1 MSELYAIVDLEGYVT
16 QMREAA
22 AKSICGESDD
32 DLNEYISLK
41 QMIGLVKENCK
52 GYDDENRVLLDESS
66 NEQIYEDAAIW
77 IHDVGLAKL
86 AAKDLIEC
94 AWDNDQNEMVFWAKE
109 NKVAQN
115 ESSKPKRNSRKN
127 KKS

>member
-1 MSELYAIVDLEGYVT
+1 MSELYAIIDLEGYVT
-16 QMREAA
+16 QMRDAA
-22 AKSICGESDD
+22 AKSICGQTDD
-32 DLNEYISLK
+32 DLDQYISLK
-41 QMIGLVKENCK
+41 QMIGLVQENCK
-52 GYDDENRVLLDESS
+52 GYDDEDRVLLDESS

-86 AAKDLIEC
+86 AAQDLIEC
-94 AWDNDQNEMVFWAKE
+94 AWDDDNNEMVFWAKE
-109 NKVAQN
+109 NKVETN